1 MKISVAVPKFILG
14 LVNEYD
20 HRILEIQILNQQA
33 LIEMAPIFM
42 KLTFSMGTFL
52 CKDLWTGAEHFQ
64 KMIETR
70 DIENEGEVTLDD
82 DDEGIELGAD

>member
-20 HRILEIQILNQQA
+20 HRILEIQILNQEA
-33 LIEMAPIFM
+33 LIEMAPLFM

-82 DDEGIELGAD
+82 DEGIELGAN